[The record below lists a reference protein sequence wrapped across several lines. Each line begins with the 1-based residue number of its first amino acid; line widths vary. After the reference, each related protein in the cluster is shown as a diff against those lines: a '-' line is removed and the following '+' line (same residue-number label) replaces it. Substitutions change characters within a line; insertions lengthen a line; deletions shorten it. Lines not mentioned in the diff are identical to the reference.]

1 MALETECLLKLD
13 DNFYQEEEQRVE
25 KDYLHKHR
33 MTRLESLN
41 KSSHFRTVLK
51 NRVLN
56 NDFFT
61 IYRKKNFIKKASN
74 QKKLYI
80 SFVMKKK
87 VGNAVK
93 RNRIK
98 RKLKGVVQKMLKVNN
113 SINLNYTYVI
123 FGKEKIYSEHSN
135 SLFKNM
141 EKSFNKINKE

>member
-1 MALETECLLKLD
+1 
-13 DNFYQEEEQRVE
+13 
-25 KDYLHKHR
+25 
-33 MTRLESLN
+33 
-41 KSSHFRTVLK
+41 
-51 NRVLN
+51 
-56 NDFFT
+56 
-61 IYRKKNFIKKASN
+61 
-74 QKKLYI
+74 
-80 SFVMKKK
+80 MKKK

-141 EKSFNKINKE
+141 EKSFKKINKE